1 MPSSKYV
8 DKSNDFV
15 VEKKVA
21 LVPRVNTP
29 HRKSVVSYEQWY
41 DQNLDHLFI
50 IYNMLQEACHTTG
63 RYVFDKETC
72 SFECFCRLAYTNS
85 YKYKKHDKNYDPEEV
100 DEDIVI
106 F

>member
-15 VEKKVA
+15 VEKKVV
-21 LVPRVNTP
+21 LVPRVTTTT
-29 HRKSVVSYEQWY
+29 RSVVSYEQWH

-50 IYNMLQEACHTTG
+50 IYDMLQEACHTTG
-63 RYVFDKETC
+63 RHVFDRETC
-72 SFECFCRLAYTNS
+72 SFESFCRLAYNNS
-85 YKYKKHDKNYDPEEV
+85 YKYKKHDKNYDNEEV
-100 DEDIVI
+100 DEDIVV